1 MTTNLLGEEV
11 EPISQKEF
19 ASFVFGYLNCVSEM
33 IAQTIHDVDSK
44 APNPEAKE
52 FVKKI
57 GATYMSSV
65 TSSIAK
71 QMNLPKNAFSKYMTQ
86 EIRDAC
92 DIIAQEANS
101 NLDVLDSKVEGMKEQ
116 HESYKRER
124 NEWEDRHGN
133 RE

>member
-1 MTTNLLGEEV
+1 
-11 EPISQKEF
+11 
-19 ASFVFGYLNCVSEM
+19 M

-57 GATYMSSV
+57 GATYMASV

-116 HESYKRER
+116 HQSYKRER

>member
-57 GATYMSSV
+57 GASYMASV
-65 TSSIAK
+65 TTSIAK
-71 QMNLPKNAFSKYMTQ
+71 QMNLPKDAFSKYMTQ

-92 DIIAQEANS
+92 NIIAQEAS
-101 NLDVLDSKVEGMKEQ
+101 SSLDVLDGQVDDMKAH

-133 RE
+133 